1 MAGTFDTF
9 TKFINLRDTT
19 NLTNTRFTVLCGLY
33 EIPGMSDASLNRA
46 LQRKSFSQD
55 VDLAVRPLILRI
67 ENLIESM
74 KPLPVSFENV
84 EVVKLFLDLR
94 ENLLDHGI
102 DLQISTNNSSTA
114 VSD

>member
-1 MAGTFDTF
+1 MAAAFDTF
-9 TKFINLRDTT
+9 IKFINLRDTT
-19 NLTNTRFTVLCGLY
+19 NLTNTRFAVLCGLY

-67 ENLIESM
+67 ENLIDSM

-94 ENLLDHGI
+94 KNLLDHGI
-102 DLQISTNNSSTA
+102 DLSLSTNKTIEA
-114 VSD
+114 TQ